1 MSADAHSADM
11 PASRPAVDIDPLSG
25 PVKAGDLLWTPS
37 PERVANANITAFIGW
52 LKQTRNL
59 DFAGYPELWD
69 WSVTDT
75 GAFWQAVWD
84 WGDIVTETP
93 PAQSLARS
101 EMPGAEWFPGARL
114 NYAQN

>member
-1 MSADAHSADM
+1 M

-37 PERVANANITAFIGW
+37 PERVANANITAFIRW
-52 LKQTRNL
+52 LKETRNL
-59 DFAGYPELWD
+59 DLAGYRELWD

-84 WGDIVTETP
+84 YNDIVTQTP
-93 PAQSLARS
+93 PAGHSPAARCPARS
-101 EMPGAEWFPGARL
+101 GSPAPA
-114 NYAQN
+114 